1 MSPNLEQ
8 TKKTAD
14 TYTRTI
20 PAFGRTP
27 PFFLLPFLPSDHVQP
42 VMYLG
47 LASVLISITF
57 NLNFINGMLVCLW
70 LCGTWLALTGYR
82 PWLFVNQFMPLP
94 KNGYYNLPSDF
105 VSAENSDFE
114 KIHKQRQFPF
124 RVRHPGGG
132 IGVMKTYQTLHKD
145 IPFHA
150 LMEIDLDGYKA
161 AIPLL
166 KDNKEWSANIPFC
179 YDGIHHELYDDD
191 VVGTLDSVTELLD
204 NLLVG
209 ERITFYQGK
218 YSDCQER
225 IGALNSETAPSNQKQ
240 LSINSILMEAERERA
255 KQLTHKGLRQLW
267 QQLIFC
273 SWRQSKGQNR
283 GLNFLTNIIDNC
295 ELIWQTFTQ
304 LLLGT
309 KKQKLIFTYASL
321 GQSIF
326 SEGLMP
332 WLMLLKNTGKL
343 NVRFLSVDEL
353 WEWLWQRHQTGPAPL
368 IPQYIKVFQNQQ
380 GQVVAEIVE
389 NSPRETLSVLFA
401 NHGVPFVTARNELK
415 IKDQLVAAMCL
426 DGGIKQEG
434 KPDSFG
440 TLREQLRYILKIMAR
455 PDVRDTECWVECELG
470 DNAIISD
477 NLQKTAQQ
485 SSASNKQAAEK
496 GKVLDVFATELQKE
510 AILAQKLLYQGHV
523 GLKVGFTALLYRK
536 DRSELERATQTLA
549 HSFGRAKLIR
559 EQQVAWI
566 RYLET
571 SPLTNKRQLTSCN
584 ESGLVFD
591 PRLPFPS
598 TEVPGLLPLSQP
610 RSVFSHPKG
619 VEFLCESK
627 PLYLH
632 PLIQNLNF
640 MITATK
646 GGGKSVMSFAFVR
659 HCMNYGPILA
669 MDMATGADSTFAL
682 IAQLYGEQAAYID
695 MAVTPYNP
703 IMMPDLRNVDQEQQQ
718 KRLAI
723 WKSQI
728 QFFLLSLVMGHL
740 EDALLEDRCRSLLQ
754 KATLQFWSNSR
765 IQKRYQ
771 AAIAGGLSST
781 AWQKQP
787 TLSDF
792 LPFCTKE
799 SLKLFH
805 ADEFDERALV
815 HIQRKLSSKINDPNI
830 GRVISSPSGVNP
842 KAVFTVFSLA
852 GLQDRENA
860 HIMALVASQ
869 ACSQIGM
876 SYPRSLFL
884 IDECSTILRV
894 SPSFADFIGARF
906 AIGRKFG
913 QSTGLIGQDLESVF
927 DCRAAGQIM
936 ANLDF
941 SLIGKTTTTG
951 AQSFEDKMNI
961 PRRLIRACASRQY
974 EPWREQMLSYWLL
987 KWESTGDFWKVA
999 YGTNLLELALLSSNP
1014 QEKELKA
1021 QYLSKSPTYSQIAT
1035 FVRAYKQQLPLN

>member
-1 MSPNLEQ
+1 MSEQ
-8 TKKTAD
+8 PQQTQRTAD

-47 LASVLISITF
+47 FASLLISMAF
-57 NLNFINGMLVCLW
+57 NLNFIQGAMVCFW

-82 PWLFVNQFMPLP
+82 PWLFVNQFIPLP

-105 VSAENSDFE
+105 VSAENPNFE
-114 KIHKQRQFPF
+114 TIRSQRQKPF
-124 RVRHPGGG
+124 RLRTPGGG
-132 IGVMKTYQTLHKD
+132 MKTYSTLHKD

-150 LMEIDLDGYKA
+150 LMSIDLDGYKA
-161 AIPLL
+161 AVPLL
-166 KDNKEWSANIPFC
+166 KDNKEWSANIPFKLE
-179 YDGIHHELYDDD
+179 GIHHELYDDE
-191 VVGTLDSVTELLD
+191 VLGTLDSVTELLD
-204 NLLVG
+204 NLLKG

-218 YSDCQER
+218 FSDYQQR
-225 IGALNSETAPSNQKQ
+225 ISALNEEAHNSNQKN
-240 LSINSILMEAERERA
+240 LIINGILMEAEQQRA

-273 SWRQSKGQNR
+273 SWRQSKSQNR
-283 GLNFLTNIIDNC
+283 DANFVTSIIDNC
-295 ELIWQTFTQ
+295 ELIWQTFSQ

-309 KKQKLIFTYASL
+309 KKQKLQITYASL

-343 NVRFLSVDEL
+343 NVSFLSIEEL
-353 WEWLWQRHQTGPAPL
+353 WTFLWGRHQKGPAPP

-380 GQVVAEIVE
+380 GEVVAEIVE

-401 NHGVPFVTARNELK
+401 NHGVPKVTARNQLQ
-415 IKDQLVAAMCL
+415 IKDQLVAAMSL
-426 DGGIKQEG
+426 DGGIQQKG

-440 TLREQLRYILKIMAR
+440 TLREQLRYVLKIMAR
-455 PDVRDTECWVECELG
+455 PDTRDTECWVECELAN
-470 DNAIISD
+470 NAIISD

-485 SSASNKQAAEK
+485 SSASNRQAAEK
-496 GKVLDVFATELQKE
+496 GKIIDVFATETQKE
-510 AILAQKLLYQGHV
+510 ALEAQKLLYQGHQ
-523 GLKVGFTALLYRK
+523 GLKVGFTVLLYRK
-536 DRSELERATQTLA
+536 DRSELERATKTLA
-549 HSFGRAKLIR
+549 HAFGRAKLIR
-559 EQQVAWI
+559 EEQVTWI

-598 TEVPGLLPLSQP
+598 TEIPGLLPLSQP
-610 RSVFSHPKG
+610 RSLFKHPQG

-627 PLYLH
+627 PIYLH
-632 PLIQNLNF
+632 PLLQNLNF

-646 GGGKSVMSFAFVR
+646 GGGKSVMSFAFIR
-659 HCMNYGPILA
+659 HCLNFGPILA

-682 IAQLYGEQAAYID
+682 IAQLYGESAAYND

-703 IMMPDLRNVDQEQQQ
+703 LMMPDLRNVSPEQQE

-740 EDALLEDRCRSLLQ
+740 EDARLEDRCRSLLQ
-754 KATLQFWSNSR
+754 KATENFWASGR
-765 IQKRYQ
+765 IQHRYA
-771 AAIAGGLSST
+771 AAISGGLNSA

-787 TLSDF
+787 TLKDF
-792 LPFCTKE
+792 APFCTRE
-799 SLKLFH
+799 ALKLFN
-805 ADEFDERALV
+805 ADEFDQRALI
-815 HIQRKLSSKINDPNI
+815 HIQRKLDSKINDPNI
-830 GRVISSPSGVNP
+830 GRVISSPSAVNP

-852 GLQDRENA
+852 GLQDKENA
-860 HIMALVASQ
+860 HIMALVASL

-894 SPSFADFIGARF
+894 SPSFGDLIGARF

-913 QSTGLIGQDLESVF
+913 QSTGLVGQDLESVF

-951 AQSFEDKMNI
+951 AESFQTKMNI

-974 EPWREQMLSYWLL
+974 EPWPEQMMSYWLL
-987 KWESTGDFWKVA
+987 KWETTGDFWKVA
-999 YGTNLLELALLSSNP
+999 YPTNLLELALLSSNP
-1014 QEKELKA
+1014 HEKELKS
-1021 QYLSKSPTYSQIAT
+1021 QYLSRKPTYTQITT
-1035 FVRAYKQQLPLN
+1035 FVRAYKQQLRA

>member
-1 MSPNLEQ
+1 MSQNPEQ
-8 TKKTAD
+8 TQRTAD

-47 LASVLISITF
+47 LASVLISIIF

-70 LCGTWLALTGYR
+70 LCGTWLALTGFR
-82 PWLFVNQFMPLP
+82 PWLFVNQFIPLP
-94 KNGYYNLPSDF
+94 KNGYYNVPSDF
-105 VSAENSDFE
+105 VSAENEEFE
-114 KIHKQRQFPF
+114 KIYKLRQQPWS
-124 RVRHPGGG
+124 VRHPNGG
-132 IGVMKTYQTLHKD
+132 MKTYQPLHKD

-150 LMEIDLDGYKA
+150 LMEIDIDGYKA

-166 KDNKEWSANIPFC
+166 KNHREWSANIPFC

-204 NLLVG
+204 NLLAG

-218 YSDCQER
+218 YSDYQAR
-225 IGALNSETAPSNQKQ
+225 ADVLNHEANVSKEKNLA
-240 LSINSILMEAERERA
+240 INNILMEAEAQRS

-295 ELIWQTFTQ
+295 ELIWQNFSQ

-326 SEGLMP
+326 NEGLMP

-353 WEWLWQRHQTGPAPL
+353 WQWLWERHQTGPAPA

-380 GQVVAEIVE
+380 GQVMAEIVE

-401 NHGVPFVTARNELK
+401 NNGVPFVTARNELK

-455 PDVRDTECWVECELG
+455 RDVRDTEFWVECELS
-470 DNAIISD
+470 DTAIISD

-510 AILAQKLLYQGHV
+510 ALEAQKLLYQGHV

-549 HSFGRAKLIR
+549 HAFGRALLIR

-610 RSVFSHPKG
+610 RSVFGHPKG

-754 KATLQFWSNSR
+754 KATLHFWSNSR

-894 SPSFADFIGARF
+894 SPSFADLIGARF

-927 DCRAAGQIM
+927 ECRAAGQIM

-951 AQSFEDKMNI
+951 AQSFEGKMNI

-987 KWESTGDFWKVA
+987 KWEATGDFWKVA

-1014 QEKELKA
+1014 HEKELKA

-1035 FVRAYKQQLPLN
+1035 FVRAYKQQLPNN